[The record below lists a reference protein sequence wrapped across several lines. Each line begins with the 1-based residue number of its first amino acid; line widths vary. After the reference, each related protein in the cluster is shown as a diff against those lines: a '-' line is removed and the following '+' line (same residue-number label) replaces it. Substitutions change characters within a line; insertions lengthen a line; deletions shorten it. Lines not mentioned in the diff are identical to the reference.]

1 MCNPWKPG
9 VSTPTP
15 VVWILTL
22 ALVLLNSNSAIA
34 TGVPSGAFRWVVM
47 FFCADAAG
55 AASAPGV
62 VADGAGDPVQI
73 AGVVPGIVDACWGDE
88 HALIS
93 TTQLAKDSA
102 DMVAAATLR

>member
-1 MCNPWKPG
+1 M
-9 VSTPTP
+9 
-15 VVWILTL
+15 

-34 TGVPSGAFRWVVM
+34 TWVPSGALRWVVM
-47 FFCADAAG
+47 LLRGAAG

-62 VADGAGDPVQI
+62 FADGAGDPVQI

-88 HALIS
+88 HAL
-93 TTQLAKDSA
+93 TNATQPANSNIDGTEIV